1 MSEEAFSV
9 TAGIFFLLIAVG
21 HALRIVFHVPVVVEG
36 FAVPVWAS
44 GIAIVVTGLLSYE
57 GFRVARHSGSKK

>member
-9 TAGIFFLLIAVG
+9 TAGVFFLLIAMG
-21 HALRIVFHVPVVVEG
+21 HALRIVFNVPVVVEG

-57 GFRVARHSGSKK
+57 GFRLARHPGSKK